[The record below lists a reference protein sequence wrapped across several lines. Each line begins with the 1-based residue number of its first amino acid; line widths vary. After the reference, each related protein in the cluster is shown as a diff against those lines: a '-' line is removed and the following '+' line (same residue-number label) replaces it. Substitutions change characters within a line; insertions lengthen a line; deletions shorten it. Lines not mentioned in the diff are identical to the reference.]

1 MSRRARFSES
11 DSRLLRGGVDRNG
24 GAGKT
29 VQLKGGSP
37 PARRRGSKH
46 PCPRAPAF
54 FDPSP
59 PARRRGSKLF
69 VAAIETRQ
77 KRSPP
82 ARRRGSK
89 RPSRRSAAAVTR
101 SPPAR
106 RRGSQR
112 HAGDR
117 KTGV

>member
-59 PARRRGSKLF
+59 PARRRGSNLF

-77 KRSPP
+77 TNWKKVVSGKRWSV
-82 ARRRGSK
+82 RITHGGCRLI
-89 RPSRRSAAAVTR
+89 
-101 SPPAR
+101 
-106 RRGSQR
+106 
-112 HAGDR
+112 
-117 KTGV
+117 

>member
-46 PCPRAPAF
+46 TCPRAPAF

-89 RPSRRSAAAVTR
+89 RPSRRSAR
-101 SPPAR
+101 SEEATYQLQSLMR
-106 RRGSQR
+106 NSY
-112 HAGDR
+112 A
-117 KTGV
+117 